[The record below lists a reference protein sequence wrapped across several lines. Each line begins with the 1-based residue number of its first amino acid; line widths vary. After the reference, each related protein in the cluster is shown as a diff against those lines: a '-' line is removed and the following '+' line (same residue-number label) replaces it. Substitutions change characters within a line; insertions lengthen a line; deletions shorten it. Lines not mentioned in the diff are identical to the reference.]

1 MIIRKIR
8 SAMKKAISNTITHWN
23 HFKIYLLEENVSLGK
38 NVLIGKNVVIKTT
51 DNGKIIIGNNVSIEA
66 NTYLYAQSG
75 EIIIDENCFVGFGSQ
90 VVAKKSINIGADC
103 LISAYSI
110 IRDANHGTKKNIPIN
125 AQPHNV
131 EEIIIEDDVWIGAHS
146 VVTAGCTVGQGAV
159 VGANAVVTKDIE
171 PYTVVGGV
179 PAKFIKKRVD

>member
-8 SAMKKAISNTITHWN
+8 SSIKKILLSIINNVN
-23 HFKIYLLEENVSLGK
+23 HLKIYSLEENINFGK
-38 NVLIGKNVVIKTT
+38 NVTIGKNVVIKTT
-51 DNGKIIIGNNVSIEA
+51 DGGKIIIGNNVSIEA
-66 NTYLYAQSG
+66 NSYLYAQSG
-75 EIIIDENCFVGFGSQ
+75 EVIIGENCFVGFGSQ